1 MILFTANR
9 KNNKRK
15 SGSMKNYEAGLS
27 PGEFAR
33 HIKGCALNS
42 RKSQK
47 KIYNSFYRHAM
58 VICDSYAASNEE
70 AVEILIEGFLKI
82 FKQIINY
89 SPACANEMTSF
100 LSWLQTIMAHIAINH
115 HKSKDDTIRELSNE
129 VYYCHDLIENKLE
142 ESLRGMNELKKI
154 I

>member
-1 MILFTANR
+1 
-9 KNNKRK
+9 
-15 SGSMKNYEAGLS
+15 MKNYEAGLS

-33 HIKGCALNS
+33 HIKGCALNR

-58 VICDSYAASNEE
+58 VICDSYSASYDE
-70 AVEILIEGFLKI
+70 AIEILNEGFLKI

-100 LSWLQTIMAHIAINH
+100 LSWLRTIMVHTAINH
-115 HKSKDDTIRELSNE
+115 QKRNNKHQAIAKLSNE
-129 VYYCHDLIENKLE
+129 AYYCQDLIENKFE
-142 ESLRGMNELKKI
+142 ESLQGMNE
-154 I
+154 

>member
-15 SGSMKNYEAGLS
+15 SRSMKNYEAGLS
-27 PGEFAR
+27 SGEFAR
-33 HIKGCALNS
+33 HIKGCALNR

-58 VICDSYAASNEE
+58 VICDSYAASYDE
-70 AVEILIEGFLKI
+70 AIEILNEGFLKI

-89 SPACANEMTSF
+89 SPACANEMASF
-100 LSWLQTIMAHIAINH
+100 LSWLRTIMVHTAINH
-115 HKSKDDTIRELSNE
+115 HKRNNKHRAVAELSNE
-129 VYYCHDLIENKLE
+129 ACYCQDLIENKFE
-142 ESLRGMNELKKI
+142 ESLQEMDK
-154 I
+154 